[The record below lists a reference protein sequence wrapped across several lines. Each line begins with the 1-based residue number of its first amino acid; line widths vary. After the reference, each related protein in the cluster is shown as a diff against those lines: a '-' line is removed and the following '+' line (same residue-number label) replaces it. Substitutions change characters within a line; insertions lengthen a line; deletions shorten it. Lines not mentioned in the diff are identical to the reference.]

1 MCQGIA
7 KDITAPKAG
16 DQVAFTCT
24 QSTDATRYEFRYKI
38 GTAAWLTLD
47 PLNATA
53 RTSKPLTVQDGAYG
67 VQCRPCNGGVCASWS
82 TAN

>member
-24 QSTDATRYEFRYKI
+24 QSTDATRYEFRYRV
-38 GTAAWLTLD
+38 GSGAFTALD

-53 RTSKPLTVQDGAYG
+53 RTSKSLTVQDGTYD
-67 VQCRPCNGGVCASWS
+67 VQCRPCTNNTCASWS